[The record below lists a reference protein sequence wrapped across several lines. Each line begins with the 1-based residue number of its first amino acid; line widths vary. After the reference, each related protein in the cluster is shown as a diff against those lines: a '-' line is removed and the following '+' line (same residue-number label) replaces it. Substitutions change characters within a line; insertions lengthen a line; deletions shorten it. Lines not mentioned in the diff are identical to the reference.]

1 MQALKTRLAERKD
14 AKTVE
19 NLISEWSK
27 QQWPTW
33 QPERAETI
41 LEVLDERE
49 NHLILVSETPDEIV
63 GVLHLVFYHDILLGF
78 LNCHVN
84 FLLVK
89 EGYRGRGIGSGL
101 LDEAKNEAKKR
112 GALEMHVDT
121 KFEDAAKFYRKY
133 GFKEMVFGSKSGSAR
148 NSQTYKN
155 FKPLRFFSVPA

>member
-1 MQALKTRLAERKD
+1 MQALKTRLAEKKD
-14 AKTVE
+14 ARAIE
-19 NLISEWSK
+19 NMISEWSK

-41 LEVLDERE
+41 LEVLNNRQD
-49 NHLILVSETPDEIV
+49 HLILVSETSGEIV
-63 GVLHLVFYHDILLGF
+63 GVLHLIFYPDVLLGS

-89 EGYRGRGIGSGL
+89 EGYRGKGVGSGL
-101 LDEAKNEAKKR
+101 LDEARNWAKKK

-133 GFKEMVFGSKSGSAR
+133 GFKDDGVWLEIRLGEKLAD
-148 NSQTYKN
+148 
-155 FKPLRFFSVPA
+155 L